1 MSLHLDL
8 APYRRIAQDL
18 VPVRRQGRVLQVI
31 GLTIEAEGL
40 SPHLGE
46 ICHIYT
52 RAGSSRI
59 SAEVVGF
66 REGRFVLM
74 PFGDVQGLTPDSVV
88 FSSGRH
94 FTVPVGNEL
103 MGRVVDGFARPID
116 DKGPLGCAQE
126 RNLGGLPPSPLKRSR
141 ITQPISTGVQAIDG
155 LLTCGQGQRIGLFS
169 GSGVGK
175 STLMGMVARHARA
188 DVSVIALIGERGR
201 EVQDFLQNDLG
212 EAGLRRAVVVVS
224 TSDQPALLRL
234 KGAWVATTIAEH
246 FRDQGLNVLFMMDSV
261 TRFAMAQREIGLAAG
276 EPPTTRGYPPSVFSV
291 LPKLMERTGTS
302 ETGTITGFYTVL
314 MEADDPSEPIADTVR
329 SILDGHI
336 YLSRDL
342 ANENHYP
349 AIDVLASISRL
360 MPQITTEAHQ
370 RAAGQFRS
378 LLAVYRNLRD
388 LLNLGAYVPGTNP
401 DLDSALALLPAM
413 NDYLRQPPG
422 ERTTLEDAHRRLTA
436 LFADRDTSD
445 A

>member
-360 MPQITTEAHQ
+360 MPQITTEEHQ

-378 LLAVYRNLRD
+378 LLAVYRNFRD